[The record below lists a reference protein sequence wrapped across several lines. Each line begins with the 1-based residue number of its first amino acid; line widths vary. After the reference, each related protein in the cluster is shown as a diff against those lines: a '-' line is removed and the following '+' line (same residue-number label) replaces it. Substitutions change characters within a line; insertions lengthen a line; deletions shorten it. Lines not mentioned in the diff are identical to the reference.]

1 MSSNIRLKGRG
12 VNRIITSKVM
22 LSPLA
27 GVTDNIFRRLV
38 RRWAPNSLLFTEMI
52 NATNFK
58 YVLFKA
64 YSLAKS
70 ESKPSLLASQKT
82 LANLLPT
89 EVCALDKSK
98 LPCIAFTFIGAIK
111 IIIGRKIDNNVNKK
125 NFPFLDFNSI

>member
-1 MSSNIRLKGRG
+1 MKFHKLSKYSSSSG
-12 VNRIITSKVM
+12 
-22 LSPLA
+22 
-27 GVTDNIFRRLV
+27 
-38 RRWAPNSLLFTEMI
+38 

-70 ESKPSLLASQKT
+70 ESNPSLLASQKT

-89 EVCALDKSK
+89 EVWALDKSK

-111 IIIGRKIDNNVNKK
+111 IIIGRKIDNNISKK
-125 NFPFLDFNSI
+125 NSFLKFQFNIN